1 MLTYFLLLTFSS
13 VLLSLDLQKELSPN
27 WVVEQNRDPKEM
39 LEDLDPNKVM
49 GFEDVVMRRDPD
61 VVEVGDLEARV
72 IRNLKAN
79 SVGDLEAN
87 VVKNLEANEVADLE
101 VDKERKSAPS
111 DARAEEHARILQE
124 VFQKEKK
131 KKNHPLH
138 PNNNPPKPLLIRGI
152 NHPNTYLSLSGD
164 RIWVKSEPALG

>member
-1 MLTYFLLLTFSS
+1 MLTYFLLLQLCS
-13 VLLSLDLQKELSPN
+13 VLLSLDPQKELILN
-27 WVVEQNRDPKEM
+27 WVGEPGVVRN
-39 LEDLDPNKVM
+39 LEVN
-49 GFEDVVMRRDPD
+49 
-61 VVEVGDLEARV
+61 EVG
-72 IRNLKAN
+72 
-79 SVGDLEAN
+79 
-87 VVKNLEANEVADLE
+87 DLE

-164 RIWVKSEPALG
+164 RIWVKSEPALGRGSREGSL

>member
-1 MLTYFLLLTFSS
+1 MLTYFLLLQLSS
-13 VLLSLDLQKELSPN
+13 VLLSLDPQKELILN
-27 WVVEQNRDPKEM
+27 WVGEPGVVRN
-39 LEDLDPNKVM
+39 LEVN
-49 GFEDVVMRRDPD
+49 
-61 VVEVGDLEARV
+61 EVG
-72 IRNLKAN
+72 
-79 SVGDLEAN
+79 
-87 VVKNLEANEVADLE
+87 DLE

-111 DARAEEHARILQE
+111 GARAEEHARILQE